1 MQCEYFDSPESLRH
15 MMLHAAPDA
24 ARGRGLYALH
34 LPADGRCLVR
44 PQPRTGRCLPAGCW
58 LGDWAGRQGHYAIML
73 WQCLF
78 TRRAESSG
86 LPNHSMIYR
95 FCCFHCVQVWVVNP
109 ARRGQQELA
118 AATLEAKWAEAAAD
132 AAAEGDADA
141 ASLPPM
147 ERPAFEVAYVRS
159 QEAAL
164 KQLQRELRRIRCAA
178 VQPAATSATRLGSLT
193 SPASIPD
200 VTTRSAQTRGSFW
213 MACLRLRP

>member
-1 MQCEYFDSPESLRH
+1 MPAYSSCGSACLR
-15 MMLHAAPDA
+15 
-24 ARGRGLYALH
+24 ARQS
-34 LPADGRCLVR
+34 C
-44 PQPRTGRCLPAGCW
+44 
-58 LGDWAGRQGHYAIML
+58 
-73 WQCLF
+73 
-78 TRRAESSG
+78 SS

-118 AATLEAKWAEAAAD
+118 AATLDAKWAEAAAD

-164 KQLQRELRRIRCAA
+164 KQLQRELRRIRWALAGGRIGGGSRCLGWVGLMFSVQSAA
-178 VQPAATSATRLGSLT
+178 IHPAATSATRVSSLA

-200 VTTRSAQTRGSFW
+200 VKISRSQSPGSV
-213 MACLRLRP
+213 